1 MKIKVPV
8 YFKDYDLTDG
18 QKILAS
24 VLTMAFNY
32 EDKDT
37 EFYIR
42 AKDVRVM
49 LGSRSVKGCR
59 NNHILPFV
67 NYFTIGM
74 YTAEVWS
81 FRLKDP
87 AAQTYQ
93 GRIQWEWQK
102 LESQYAARLYSYV
115 VGALHPWEKGCTMH
129 KNIKELRDQERPFTH
144 WMDEVFRFT
153 ADAYEKNYH
162 EE

>member
-1 MKIKVPV
+1 MKIKVPN
-8 YFKDYDLTDG
+8 YFEGYELTDG

-24 VLTMAFNY
+24 ILCMAFNY
-32 EDKDT
+32 ENKDT

-59 NNHILPFV
+59 NDAILPFAKH
-67 NYFTIGM
+67 FKIGM

-81 FRLKDP
+81 FSLLDP

-93 GRIQWEWQK
+93 GRIQWHWSE
-102 LESQYAARLYSYV
+102 LVGEYAGRLYSYV
-115 VGALHPWEKGCTMH
+115 VGALHPWEKGCTLH

-144 WMDEVFRFT
+144 WMDEVFHFT
-153 ADAYEKNYH
+153 TDAYER
-162 EE
+162 EALGR

>member
-1 MKIKVPV
+1 MKIKVPI

-24 VLTMAFNY
+24 ILCMAFNY

-42 AKDVRVM
+42 AQDVRVM

-59 NNHILPFV
+59 NEAILPFV
-67 NYFTIGM
+67 KYFKIGM

-81 FRLKDP
+81 FRLQNSDT
-87 AAQTYQ
+87 QTSH
-93 GRIQWEWQK
+93 GRIQWFWSELKQP
-102 LESQYAARLYSYV
+102 YANRLYSYI

-129 KNIKELRDQERPFTH
+129 KNIKELRDQGRPFTH
-144 WMDEVFRFT
+144 WMDEVMRFT
-153 ADAYEKNYH
+153 ADAYEKNYN
-162 EE
+162 E